1 MLNDCQCFLLSH
13 TRRLRAVQPNL
24 QAIQD
29 GEDTVYVDIEV
40 RTSPDDD
47 ETCPVACLLVSIV
60 LSLLVV
66 HHNMTLHTH
75 PLTVSPAG

>member
-1 MLNDCQCFLLSH
+1 MFSFAP

-40 RTSPDDD
+40 RTSPDDAD